1 MDGIQY
7 CKGEIGKTNE
17 WIYTQKTFAYFFL
30 KIHMETWAIKKNGKE
45 IQSTNLALIK
55 FKLKFEI
62 VYSVGGDEFAP
73 TKFPRKGLKFHFKT
87 CQLCTVA
94 VGMSEKEVCRFVC
107 NGERRRRSS
116 TTKQTL

>member
-1 MDGIQY
+1 MEFNTV
-7 CKGEIGKTNE
+7 KVKLEKWMNE
-17 WIYTQKTFAYFFL
+17 FTHKRLLHTFSF